1 MSLSYLA
8 RRVAGT
14 VVLLFVLSVAV
25 FALLRLA
32 PGNLVSNLL
41 GTRGSTPAAVAAVRA
56 RYHLDQSLPLQYWHW
71 LTDAL
76 RLDFGTSIR
85 TGESVSQAIGSR
97 LALTAELVGYG
108 FVIALVTGVTG
119 GIAAGLRHRG
129 ALDRGVQGV
138 GLVALSTPAFAGG
151 LLLSYVFALLLGWL
165 PAYGPGTGGGDR
177 LLHLTLPAVTLG
189 MAVSAVLLKL
199 TRAAVIRELG
209 QDHVTF
215 ARARGVKRRTIL
227 FRYVLRG
234 TLLPVATGSAL
245 VLAYLLAGTVLV
257 EQVYALPGLGALLVD
272 SVTYKDLPV
281 VQALALLLAAVICL
295 VNLVTDLALPWLD
308 PRLARQSRRGGSRPG
323 GPRRTGERRSS

>member
-1 MSLSYLA
+1 MTLGYLA

-14 VVLLFVLSVAV
+14 LLLLLVLSMAV

-41 GTRGSTPAAVAAVRA
+41 GTRGDTPSAVAAVRA
-56 RYHLDQSLPLQYWHW
+56 EYHLDQPLPVQYWHW
-71 LTDAL
+71 LSDAVRL
-76 RLDFGTSIR
+76 RLGTSIR
-85 TGESVSQAIGSR
+85 TGEPVSQALGDR
-97 LALTAELVGYG
+97 LAVTGELVAYG
-108 FVIALVTGVTG
+108 FVIAVVTGVTG
-119 GIAAGLRHRG
+119 GVVAGLRHRSS
-129 ALDRGVQGV
+129 LDRGIQGV
-138 GLVALSTPAFAGG
+138 GLIALSTPAFAGG

-165 PAYGPGTGGGDR
+165 PAYGPGTGVADR

-189 MAVSAVLLKL
+189 MAVSAVLVKL

-215 ARARGVKRRTIL
+215 ARARGVKQRTVL

-295 VNLVTDLALPWLD
+295 VNLVTDLALPWLA
-308 PRLARQSRRGGSRPG
+308 PRLAGRSGRGAARRSAQ
-323 GPRRTGERRSS
+323 RRSS

>member
-1 MSLSYLA
+1 MTLGYLA

-14 VVLLFVLSVAV
+14 LLLLLVLSMAV

-41 GTRGSTPAAVAAVRA
+41 GTRGDTPSAVAAVRA
-56 RYHLDQSLPLQYWHW
+56 EYHLNQPLPVQYWHW
-71 LTDAL
+71 LSDAVRL
-76 RLDFGTSIR
+76 RLGTSIR
-85 TGESVSQAIGSR
+85 TGEPVSQALGDR
-97 LALTAELVGYG
+97 LAVTGELVAYG
-108 FVIALVTGVTG
+108 FVIAVVTGVTG
-119 GIAAGLRHRG
+119 GVVAGLRHRSS
-129 ALDRGVQGV
+129 LDRGIQGV
-138 GLVALSTPAFAGG
+138 GLIALSTPAFAGG
-151 LLLSYVFALLLGWL
+151 LLLSYVFALMLGWL
-165 PAYGPGTGGGDR
+165 PAYGPGTGVADR

-189 MAVSAVLLKL
+189 MAVSAVLVKL

-215 ARARGVKRRTIL
+215 ARARGVKQRTVL

-308 PRLARQSRRGGSRPG
+308 PRLAGRSGRGAARRSAQ
-323 GPRRTGERRSS
+323 RRSS

>member
-1 MSLSYLA
+1 MTLGYLA

-14 VVLLFVLSVAV
+14 LLLLLVLSMAV

-41 GTRGSTPAAVAAVRA
+41 GTRGDTPAAVAAVRA
-56 RYHLDQSLPLQYWHW
+56 EYHLDQPLPVQYWHW
-71 LTDAL
+71 LSDAVRL
-76 RLDFGTSIR
+76 RLGTSIR
-85 TGESVSQAIGSR
+85 TGEPVSQALGDR
-97 LALTAELVGYG
+97 LAVTGELVAYG
-108 FVIALVTGVTG
+108 FVIAVVTGVTG
-119 GIAAGLRHRG
+119 GVVAGLRHRS

-138 GLVALSTPAFAGG
+138 SLVALSTPAFAGG

-165 PAYGPGTGGGDR
+165 PAYGPGTGVADR

-189 MAVSAVLLKL
+189 MAVSAVLVKL

-215 ARARGVKRRTIL
+215 ARARGVKQRTVL

-308 PRLARQSRRGGSRPG
+308 PRLAGRSGRGAARRSAQ
-323 GPRRTGERRSS
+323 RRSS

>member
-1 MSLSYLA
+1 MTLGYLA

-14 VVLLFVLSVAV
+14 LLLLLVLSMAV

-41 GTRGSTPAAVAAVRA
+41 GTRGDTPAAVAAVRA
-56 RYHLDQSLPLQYWHW
+56 EYHLDQPLPVQYWHW
-71 LTDAL
+71 LSDAVRL
-76 RLDFGTSIR
+76 RLGTSIR
-85 TGESVSQAIGSR
+85 TGEPVSQALGDR
-97 LALTAELVGYG
+97 LAVTGELVAYG
-108 FVIALVTGVTG
+108 FVIAVVTGVTG
-119 GIAAGLRHRG
+119 GVVAGLRHRSS
-129 ALDRGVQGV
+129 LDRGIQGV
-138 GLVALSTPAFAGG
+138 GLIALSTPAFAGG
-151 LLLSYVFALLLGWL
+151 LLLSYVFALMLGWL
-165 PAYGPGTGGGDR
+165 PAYGPGTGVADR

-189 MAVSAVLLKL
+189 MAVSAVLVKL

-215 ARARGVKRRTIL
+215 ARARGVKQRTVL

-308 PRLARQSRRGGSRPG
+308 PRLAGRSGRGAARRSAQ
-323 GPRRTGERRSS
+323 RRSS